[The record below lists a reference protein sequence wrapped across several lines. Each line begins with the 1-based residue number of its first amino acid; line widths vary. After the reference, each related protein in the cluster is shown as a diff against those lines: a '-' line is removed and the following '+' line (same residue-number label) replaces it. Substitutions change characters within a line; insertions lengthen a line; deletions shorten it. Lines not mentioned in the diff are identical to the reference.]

1 MKSEP
6 SSASPIGKL
15 PLPAVLVI
23 PFILQIFAA
32 VGLTGYISLRNG
44 EKAVNDVAS
53 QLRSELTA
61 RIQQQIS
68 TYVEIPH
75 AINQINANAVVKGSI
90 NPVTLTGTDQ
100 LWQQAKI
107 YSTTNLIYCA
117 SETDG
122 SFVGVGYPFDI
133 RSLRVVAYNRDSNYL
148 GYYYGLDNQGQPTR
162 LLRKNNKRFDARQ
175 RPWYIAARTSGGPAW
190 SEIYLDFDTQ
200 LPTITASLPVFEPTD
215 KTLLGVCAT
224 DFLLPV
230 ELSAFLQTLNVGDN
244 GETFIVDRSG
254 TLVSSSVD
262 EELLIGEGDAARRRG
277 AVESQNNLV
286 RETAEFLNARFD
298 GDLNQIDLAQ
308 QLDFKLNRQRQYVQ
322 VAPFKDDRGLDWLIV
337 LVVPEADFMEQI
349 QANTRTTIWLC
360 LGALAIATGVGILT
374 TRWITRPI
382 LQLSTVSQRLTQRS
396 PDHPTDPIEPI
407 ATQAIKTMGIREID
421 VLANSFSRMAEQLT
435 ASFNALARSN
445 ADLEDRVDKRTAD
458 LQRAKEEADAA
469 NRAKSEFL
477 ANMSHELRTP
487 LNAILG
493 FTQLLM
499 RDPLLPQQHFKNLGI
514 VNNSGEHLLALINDV
529 LEMSKIEAGRIHLNE
544 ETVNLSTL
552 LESLEGMLRFRAES
566 KGLQFR
572 FAIGDEIPRW
582 IRADEGKLRQV
593 LINLL
598 GNAIKFTQTG
608 YVELSVTL
616 AECLTVDCIEHFA
629 ATTSADTT
637 PAAVAPATSNQAAGG
652 QGPHGQAKALPDL
665 AADAPGTVAPE
676 IAVPEAARPTQS
688 ALLFKVS
695 DTGVGIPAAEVETIF
710 DAFVQAQAVKRSQ
723 RGTGLGLAISR
734 QFVKLM
740 GGDILVNSEVG
751 QGSTFIFDIPL
762 VLTAAAQQEPADPR
776 ANVVG
781 LAPEQ
786 PSYRILVVDDQPD
799 NRAVLSQLLTEIGFD
814 VREAVNGEA
823 AIALYESYQPHL
835 IWMDMR
841 MPVMDGYEATRRIRA
856 LARAGGAE
864 SREWRVERGDS
875 AAVNQPAE
883 SSSLP
888 APPPPATPSPTTPL
902 PATKIIALTAS
913 VFEEKREAVLAAGCD
928 DFVRKPYRYALIFQ
942 KLVEHLGVEFIY
954 RDESSP
960 DAAPGNQF
968 TSSEKQTQVSSA
980 SSVLEATVASDLAA
994 EWLDYVHQAAIQVDG
1009 EQLQTLIHQ
1018 LPATQAPLAQAL
1030 TQLVAEF
1037 EYDHILEW
1045 IKTVRQ
1051 TE

>member
-6 SSASPIGKL
+6 PSASLIGKL

-44 EKAVNDVAS
+44 QKAVNDVAS

-90 NPVTLTGTDQ
+90 NSVTLTGTDQ

-148 GYYYGLDNQGQPTR
+148 GYYYGLDNQGQPTQ

-175 RPWYIAARTSGGPAW
+175 RPWYIAAQTSGGPAW

-200 LPTITASLPVFEPTD
+200 LPTITASFPVFEPAN

-230 ELSAFLQTLNVGDN
+230 ELSAFLQTLEVGDN

-262 EELLIGEGDAARRRG
+262 EELLIGEGDTARRRG
-277 AVESQNNLV
+277 AIESQNDLV
-286 RETAEFLNARFD
+286 SETAEFLNTRF
-298 GDLNQIDLAQ
+298 GDLNQIDAAQ
-308 QLDFKLNRQRQYVQ
+308 QLDFKLDRQRQYVQ

-360 LGALAIATGVGILT
+360 VGALAIATGVGILT

-396 PDHPTDPIEPI
+396 PDHPSEPIEPM
-407 ATQAIKTMGIREID
+407 ATPAIKTMGIREID

-544 ETVNLSTL
+544 ETVNLRTL

-572 FAIGDEIPRW
+572 FAIGDEIPHW

-608 YVELSVTL
+608 HVELSVTL

-629 ATTSADTT
+629 ATAPAATT
-637 PAAVAPATSNQAAGG
+637 PAAGNQAAVG
-652 QGPHGQAKALPDL
+652 QVPGQDKALPDL
-665 AADAPGTVAPE
+665 ITDVSGTAAPE
-676 IAVPEAARPTQS
+676 TAVPETAQPTQS
-688 ALLFKVS
+688 ALVFKVS
-695 DTGVGIPAAEVETIF
+695 DTGVGIPAAELETVF

-751 QGSTFIFDIPL
+751 HGSTFIFDLPL

-781 LAPEQ
+781 LAPGQ
-786 PSYRILVVDDQPD
+786 PRYRILVVDDQPD
-799 NRAVLSQLLTEIGFD
+799 NRAVLSQLLVEIGFD

-841 MPVMDGYEATRRIRA
+841 MPVMDGYEATRRIRE
-856 LARAGGAE
+856 LERAGGVE
-864 SREWRVERGDS
+864 GREWRVESEDS
-875 AAVNQPAE
+875 AAINPP
-883 SSSLP
+883 SGSFPLTSTP
-888 APPPPATPSPTTPL
+888 SPSTPPPAPSS

-954 RDESSP
+954 RDESSS
-960 DAAPGNQF
+960 DAAQSDQF
-968 TSSEKQTQVSSA
+968 TSQENRAQASSA
-980 SSVLEATVASDLAA
+980 LETAVASELPA
-994 EWLDYVHQAAIQVDG
+994 EWLDHLHQAAIQVDG

-1018 LPATQAPLAQAL
+1018 LPTTQATLAQQL

-1037 EYDHILEW
+1037 EYDRILEW
-1045 IKTVRQ
+1045 VETLRQ